1 MDYKELFRESVSTLL
16 LNKMRTGLAMLG
28 IVIGIASVIALL
40 SIGEASQR
48 SITSQIQSLGSN
60 LLTVSPGAVRSTGLV
75 RGAQGGGTTLTYEDA
90 KALDTDESLT
100 AIKTVLP
107 IYSARSQVVYSE
119 ANTNT
124 QIYGVTPEY
133 LATRSIELDSGSNF
147 SQSDLAGNTNVAVIA
162 PTVLANLFGAEANST
177 RAAGETIRTGT
188 LNFRIIGVTKA
199 KGGSGFNN
207 QDDLIYI
214 PVTTAQKKLFGVK
227 YVNSII
233 VETQS
238 DEVMTQAMNQIGYTL
253 LERHH
258 IKDPAKADFQ
268 IRNQQDMLNTVS
280 NVTGTLTSL
289 LSGVAAISLLVGGIG
304 IMNIMLVTVTERTR
318 EIGLRKALGAK
329 DKLIITQFLMEA
341 VILTLVGGLFGIG
354 IGILIA
360 YLYASFT
367 SGLFVVSAYAIA
379 LAFVVS
385 SVIGIVFGWY
395 PARKASQLQP
405 IEALRYE

>member
-1 MDYKELFRESVSTLL
+1 MDYKELFSESVSTLL

-40 SIGEASQR
+40 SIGEASQQ
-48 SITSQIQSLGSN
+48 SITAQIQSLGSN
-60 LLTVSPGAVRSTGLV
+60 LLTVSPGAQRSGLV

-90 KALDTDESLT
+90 KALGSDESLT

-107 IYSARSQVVYSE
+107 VYSTRSQVVYSD

-133 LATRSIELDSGSNF
+133 ISTRNIEIESGSNF
-147 SQSDLAGNTNVAVIA
+147 GQNDLAGNTNVAVIG
-162 PTVLANLFGAEANST
+162 PTVLTSIFGDDATSEMAV
-177 RAAGETIRTGT
+177 GQTIRIGA
-188 LNFRIIGVTKA
+188 LNFSVIGVTA
-199 KGGSGFNN
+199 EKGGSGVSN

-214 PVTTAQKKLFGVK
+214 PLTTAQKKLFGVK

-238 DEVMTQAMNQIGYTL
+238 EDVMTQAMNQIGYTL
-253 LERHH
+253 LDRHH
-258 IKDPAKADFQ
+258 IKDTTKADFT

-280 NVTGTLTSL
+280 SVTGTLTSL

-341 VILTLVGGLFGIG
+341 VILTCVGGLFGIV

-360 YLYASFT
+360 YIYAT
-367 SGLFVVSAYAIA
+367 VTAGLFVVSVSAIA

-395 PARKASQLQP
+395 PARKASLLQP

>member
-1 MDYKELFRESVSTLL
+1 MDYKELFSESVSTLL

-40 SIGEASQR
+40 SIGEASQK

-60 LLTVSPGAVRSTGLV
+60 LLTVSPGAQRSSGLV
-75 RGAQGGGTTLTYEDA
+75 RSAQGGGTTLTYEDA
-90 KALDTDESLT
+90 KALSDDKSLT

-107 IYSARSQVVYSE
+107 VYSSRSQVVYSD

-124 QIYGVTPEY
+124 QVYGVTAQY
-133 LATRSIELDSGSNF
+133 LKARNIEIENGSGITEN
-147 SQSDLAGNTNVAVIA
+147 DVNGNTNVAIIG
-162 PTVLANLFGAEANST
+162 PTVLTSLW
-177 RAAGETIRTGT
+177 GESATSDMAIGQTIRIGA
-188 LNFRIIGVTKA
+188 LNFNVIGVTKA
-199 KGGSGFNN
+199 KGGSGFTN
-207 QDDLIYI
+207 QDDLVYI
-214 PVTTAQKKLFGVK
+214 PLTTAQKKLFGVK

-238 DEVMTQAMNQIGYTL
+238 EDVMTQAMNQIGYTL

-258 IKDPAKADFQ
+258 IKDTTKADFT

-280 NVTGTLTSL
+280 SVTGILTSL

-341 VILTLVGGLFGIG
+341 VILTFVGGLFGIV
-354 IGILIA
+354 IGILLA
-360 YLYASFT
+360 YIYAAAT
-367 SGLFVVSAYAIA
+367 SGLFVVSTSAIA
-379 LAFVVS
+379 LAFIVS
-385 SVIGIVFGWY
+385 SVIGVVFGWY
-395 PARKASQLQP
+395 PARKASLLQP

>member
-1 MDYKELFRESVSTLL
+1 MDYKELFSESVSTLL

-40 SIGEASQR
+40 SIGEASQQ
-48 SITSQIQSLGSN
+48 SITTQIQSLGAN
-60 LLTVSPGAVRSTGLV
+60 LLTVSPGAQRSSGLV

-90 KALDTDESLT
+90 KALSDDKSLT

-107 IYSARSQVVYSE
+107 VYSARSQVVYSD

-124 QIYGVTPEY
+124 QIYGATPEY
-133 LATRSIELDSGSNF
+133 LSVRNIEVESGANF
-147 SQSDLAGNTNVAVIA
+147 SQNDLNGNTNVAVIG
-162 PTVLANLFGAEANST
+162 PTVLTSLWGDDATSFEAV
-177 RAAGETIRTGT
+177 GQTIRIGA
-188 LNFRIIGVTKA
+188 LNFSVIGVTA
-199 KGGSGFNN
+199 EKGGSGFTN

-214 PVTTAQKKLFGVK
+214 PLTTAQKKLFGVK

-233 VETQS
+233 VETTS
-238 DEVMTQAMNQIGYTL
+238 EDVMTQAMNQIGYTL

-258 IKDPAKADFQ
+258 IKDATKADFT

-280 NVTGTLTSL
+280 SVTGTLTSL

-329 DKLIITQFLMEA
+329 DKIIITQFLMEA
-341 VILTLVGGLFGIG
+341 VILTFVGGLFGIVLG
-354 IGILIA
+354 IVIA
-360 YLYASFT
+360 YIYAT
-367 SGLFVVSAYAIA
+367 VTAGLFVVSGSSIA
-379 LAFVVS
+379 LAFIVS
-385 SVIGIVFGWY
+385 SVIGVVFGWY
-395 PARKASQLQP
+395 PARKASLLQP

>member
-1 MDYKELFRESVSTLL
+1 MDYKELFSESVSTLL

-40 SIGEASQR
+40 SIGEASQQ
-48 SITSQIQSLGSN
+48 SITAQIQSLGAN
-60 LLTVSPGAVRSTGLV
+60 LLTVSPGAQRSTGLV

-90 KALDTDESLT
+90 KALDSDESLT

-107 IYSARSQVVYSE
+107 VYSARSQVVYSD

-133 LATRSIELDSGSNF
+133 VTSRNIEIESGANF
-147 SQSDLAGNTNVAVIA
+147 TQNDLAGNTNVAVLG
-162 PTVLANLFGAEANST
+162 PTVLTSLFGEGATSDMAI
-177 RAAGETIRTGT
+177 GQTIRIGS
-188 LNFRIIGVTKA
+188 LNFNVIGVTKE
-199 KGGSGFNN
+199 KGGSGMSN
-207 QDDLIYI
+207 QDDLIYV
-214 PVTTAQKKLFGVK
+214 PLTTAQKKLFGVK
-227 YVNSII
+227 YVSQII

-238 DEVMTQAMNQIGYTL
+238 EEVMTQAMNQIGYTL
-253 LERHH
+253 LDRHH
-258 IKDPAKADFQ
+258 IKDTTKADFT

-280 NVTGTLTSL
+280 SVTGTLTSL

-341 VILTLVGGLFGIG
+341 VILTFVGGLFGIVL
-354 IGILIA
+354 GILIA
-360 YLYASFT
+360 YIYASVT
-367 SGLFVVSAYAIA
+367 AGLFVVSASAIA
-379 LAFVVS
+379 LAFIVS
-385 SVIGIVFGWY
+385 SVIGVIFGWY
-395 PARKASQLQP
+395 PARKASLLQP

>member
-1 MDYKELFRESVSTLL
+1 MDYRELFSESVSTLL

-40 SIGEASQR
+40 SIGEASQQ
-48 SITSQIQSLGSN
+48 SITTQIQSLGSN
-60 LLTVSPGAVRSTGLV
+60 LLTVSPGAQRSGLV
-75 RGAQGGGTTLTYEDA
+75 RGAQGGGTTLTYDDA
-90 KALDTDESLT
+90 KALEQDETLT

-107 IYSARSQVVYSE
+107 VYNARSQVIYAD

-124 QIYGVTPEY
+124 QIYGVTPNY
-133 LATRSIELDSGSNF
+133 LTARNITIESGSNF
-147 SQSDLAGNTNVAVIA
+147 SENDLQANTNVAVIG
-162 PTVLANLFGAEANST
+162 PTVLTSLWGDTATSEMVVGQ
-177 RAAGETIRTGT
+177 TIRIGA
-188 LNFRIIGVTKA
+188 LNFTVIGVTTT

-214 PVTTAQKKLFGVK
+214 PLTTAQKKLFGVK
-227 YVNSII
+227 YVNSIV

-238 DEVMTQAMNQIGYTL
+238 EDVMIQAMNQIGYTL

-258 IKDPAKADFQ
+258 IKDVTKADFT

-280 NVTGTLTSL
+280 SVTGTLTSL

-341 VILTLVGGLFGIG
+341 VILTFVGGLIG
-354 IGILIA
+354 IVVGILIA
-360 YLYASFT
+360 YLYAT
-367 SGLFVVSAYAIA
+367 TTAGLFVVSTKSVF
-379 LAFVVS
+379 LAFAVS
-385 SVIGIVFGWY
+385 TVIGVVFGWY
-395 PARKASQLQP
+395 PARKASLLQP

>member
-1 MDYKELFRESVSTLL
+1 MDYKELFSESVSTLL

-40 SIGEASQR
+40 SIGEASQQ
-48 SITSQIQSLGSN
+48 SITAQIQSLGAN
-60 LLTVSPGAVRSTGLV
+60 LLTVSPGAQRSTGLV

-90 KALDTDESLT
+90 KALSTDISLT

-107 IYSARSQVVYSE
+107 VYSARSQVVYSD

-133 LATRSIELDSGSNF
+133 VSSRNIEIESGTNF
-147 SQSDLAGNTNVAVIA
+147 SQNDLVSNTNVAVIG
-162 PTVLANLFGAEANST
+162 PTVLASLC
-177 RAAGETIRTGT
+177 GESATSDVAIGQTIRIGA
-188 LNFRIIGVTKA
+188 LNFSVIGVTKA
-199 KGGSGFNN
+199 KGGSGMSN
-207 QDDLIYI
+207 QDDLVYI
-214 PVTTAQKKLFGVK
+214 PLTTAQKKLFGVK

-233 VETQS
+233 VETQGE
-238 DEVMTQAMNQIGYTL
+238 DVMTQAMNQIGYTL
-253 LERHH
+253 LDRHH
-258 IKDPAKADFQ
+258 IKDTTKADFT

-280 NVTGTLTSL
+280 SVTGTLTSL

-341 VILTLVGGLFGIG
+341 VILTFVGGLFGIVF
-354 IGILIA
+354 GILIA
-360 YLYASFT
+360 YIYASFT
-367 SGLFVVSAYAIA
+367 SGIFVISASAIA
-379 LAFVVS
+379 LAFIVS
-385 SVIGIVFGWY
+385 SVIGVIFGWY
-395 PARKASQLQP
+395 PARKAANLQP

>member
-1 MDYKELFRESVSTLL
+1 MDYKELFSESVSTLL

-40 SIGEASQR
+40 SIGEASQK
-48 SITSQIQSLGSN
+48 SITTQIQSLGSN
-60 LLTVSPGAVRSTGLV
+60 LLTVSPGAQRSSGLV

-90 KALDTDESLT
+90 KALTADESLT

-107 IYSARSQVVYSE
+107 VYSARSQVVYSE

-133 LATRSIELDSGSNF
+133 LSARNIEIESGSNI
-147 SQSDLAGNTNVAVIA
+147 SQNDLAGNTNVAIIG
-162 PTVLANLFGAEANST
+162 PTVLTSLWGDGATSAEAI
-177 RAAGETIRTGT
+177 GQTIRIGT
-188 LNFRIIGVTKA
+188 LNFNVIGVTVE
-199 KGGSGFNN
+199 KGGSGMSN

-214 PVTTAQKKLFGVK
+214 PLTTAQKKLFGVK
-227 YVNSII
+227 YVSSII
-233 VETQS
+233 VETES
-238 DEVMTQAMNQIGYTL
+238 EEVMIQAMNQIGYTL
-253 LERHH
+253 MERHH
-258 IKDPAKADFQ
+258 IKDTTKADFT

-280 NVTGTLTSL
+280 SVTGTLTSL

-329 DKLIITQFLMEA
+329 DKLIIIQFLMEA
-341 VILTLVGGLFGIG
+341 VILTFVGGLFGIVF
-354 IGILIA
+354 GILIA
-360 YLYASFT
+360 YIYAT
-367 SGLFVVSAYAIA
+367 TTAGLFVVSGSSIL
-379 LAFVVS
+379 LAFIVS
-385 SVIGIVFGWY
+385 SVIGVVFGWY
-395 PARKASQLQP
+395 PARKASLLQP